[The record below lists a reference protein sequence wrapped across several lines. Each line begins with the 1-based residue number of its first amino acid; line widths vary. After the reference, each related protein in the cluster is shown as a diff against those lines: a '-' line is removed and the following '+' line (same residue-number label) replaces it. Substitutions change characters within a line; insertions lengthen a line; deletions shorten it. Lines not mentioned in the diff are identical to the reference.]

1 MEKKKIM
8 LFLKLYF
15 TLWYSNNLKINRI
28 MLLNYLKTALRNIK
42 RNALFSFIAILGL
55 ALGMAACLLILHY
68 VNFERSY
75 DRFYKNSER
84 IYRLRYER
92 TSDLGQKVQF
102 ASCCPPA
109 VDVIRGSYPEVEE
122 IARIFRYRAVV
133 SPKDQDIQFR
143 EERMYFAESE
153 FFNIFDLTFAEG
165 NPSDKMRKANNA
177 FMSQSTAIKYFGKQD
192 PVGQTITVDGKT
204 DYTVTG
210 IFQDVPSNSHLKFD
224 ILLSYQNLFSIYGPE
239 VLQSW
244 GHTGFFT
251 YIRFRPD
258 ANPASFEKKMEK
270 LVETHANEMMSF
282 YKVKIELKMQPLTDI
297 HLTSHFM
304 QEYEINGNKSSI
316 DILLIVAVFIIFM
329 AWINY
334 VNLSTSRSLT
344 RAKEVGMR
352 KIVGASQRQLIA
364 QFFCE
369 TFLIFTLAITL
380 ALILLIEFLPLFSR
394 VTGTP
399 LVDDLWK
406 TSWFWITLLSLLLAS
421 VFLSG
426 SYPVVALS
434 AYKPVAVIR
443 GELGTTPRGMNLRK
457 SLVVFQFGMAL
468 VLITSTFSI
477 YNQID
482 YMKNQK
488 LGFDIEQ
495 IFVISTPRVRY
506 EALKE
511 SFTTFKEELLKQPN
525 IQKVCVVSEVPGRQI
540 IWDNGGI
547 HRAGADKSQG
557 KNYQIVGVDYDFV
570 DVFDLDILQGR
581 NFSKEFLSDKDA
593 LILNETAVK
602 WMGFNSIEEA
612 IGKEVDYWGE
622 LYPIIG
628 VLADYHQ
635 QSLKEA
641 FEPHIYRFFPYG
653 RPPWGRF
660 AIKIGSQNIEKS
672 VQLVKEYYAKFFP
685 GNPFEFFFLDDYF
698 NQQYKSDEL
707 LGRVVGLFSFLAIF
721 VTCLGIFGMSAFMAI
736 QRTKEIGIRKV
747 LGATTD
753 SILKLL
759 IKKFLLL
766 IGISLIISW
775 PLAYWG
781 IQQWLNAFAYR
792 MPWSVFLF
800 LVPLVIVSAVTI
812 VTVSS
817 NILKAALA
825 NPVDS
830 IKHE

>member
-1 MEKKKIM
+1 
-8 LFLKLYF
+8 
-15 TLWYSNNLKINRI
+15 
-28 MLLNYLKTALRNIK
+28 MLLNYIKTALRNIQ
-42 RNALFSFIAILGL
+42 RNVLFSFIAIVGL
-55 ALGMAACLLILHY
+55 AIGIAACLLILHY

-75 DRFYKNSER
+75 DRFYKDSER

-92 TSDLGQKVQF
+92 TSDEGQKVRF

-109 VDVIRGSYPEVEE
+109 ADVIRGAYPEVEE

-133 SPKDQDIQFR
+133 SPKDQNIQFR
-143 EERMYFAESE
+143 EDRMYFVEPE
-153 FFNIFDLTFAEG
+153 FFNIFDITFTEG
-165 NPSDKMRKANNA
+165 NPSNRLNNANNA
-177 FMSQSTAIKYFGKQD
+177 FLSQSAAKKYFGEKE

-204 DYTVTG
+204 DYTVTA
-210 IFQDVPSNSHLKFD
+210 ITKDVPSNSHLKFD
-224 ILLSYQNLFSIYGPE
+224 ILLSYQNLLSIYGPE
-239 VLQSW
+239 VRQSW
-244 GHTGFFT
+244 GHTAFFT
-251 YIRFRPD
+251 YLRLRPD
-258 ANPASFEKKMEK
+258 ANPNAFEEKMIE
-270 LVETHANEMMSF
+270 LVETHANEMMSY

-304 QEYEINGNKSSI
+304 QEYEINGNKSSV
-316 DILLIVAVFIIFM
+316 DILLIVAFFIIFM

-334 VNLSTSRSLT
+334 INLSTSRSLS
-344 RAKEVGMR
+344 RAKEVGLR
-352 KIVGASQRQLIA
+352 KVVGASWRQLIA

-369 TFLIFTLAITL
+369 TLLIYIL
-380 ALILLIEFLPLFSR
+380 ALILALILIIQFLPSFSGI
-394 VTGTP
+394 TGTP
-399 LVDDLWK
+399 LAQDLWK
-406 TSWFWITLLSLLLAS
+406 TPWFWITLMGLLFAS

-426 SYPVVALS
+426 AYPVVALS
-434 AYKPVAVIR
+434 AYKPAAVIR

-457 SLVVFQFGMAL
+457 LLVVFQFVMAL

-482 YMKNQK
+482 FMKNQE

-495 IFVISTPRVRY
+495 ILVTNTPRVRY
-506 EALKE
+506 EALKG
-511 SFTTFKEELLKQPN
+511 SFTTFKEELIKQPN

-547 HRAGADKSQG
+547 HKAGADKSQG

-570 DVFDLDILQGR
+570 DVFDLNILQGR
-581 NFSKEFLSDKDA
+581 NFSKEFPADKDA

-602 WMGFNSIEEA
+602 WMGFNSAEEA

-635 QSLKEA
+635 QSLKEG
-641 FEPHIYRFFPYG
+641 FEPHIYRFYPHG

-660 AIKIGSQNIEKS
+660 AIKIGSLNVEKS
-672 VQLVKEYYAKFFP
+672 VKLIKDYYAEFFP

-698 NQQYKSDEL
+698 DQQYKSDEL
-707 LGRVVGLFSFLAIF
+707 LGRVIGLFSFLAIF

-747 LGATTD
+747 LGATTG

-759 IKKFLLL
+759 MKEFLLL
-766 IGISLIISW
+766 IGISLIIAW
-775 PLAYWG
+775 PLAYLG
-781 IQQWLNAFAYR
+781 IQEWLNAFAYR
-792 MPWSVFLF
+792 MPWKAILFIAPLFIVF
-800 LVPLVIVSAVTI
+800 AVTAL
-812 VTVSS
+812 TVSS

-825 NPVDS
+825 NPVES